1 MKRIIASSK
10 ALLSILRPA
19 HSKIVL
25 RIMAKIKIIKADST
39 YSVLVILTK
48 KKLVL
53 GSKNEWI
60 KDS

>member
-1 MKRIIASSK
+1 MKRITASSK
-10 ALLSILRPA
+10 ALLSILRPV

-25 RIMAKIKIIKADST
+25 RIMAKIKIIKADSY

-53 GSKNEWI
+53 DSKNEWI